1 MSEIA
6 KPDAPGT
13 PSPAPRKK
21 SSPLE
26 ILRAIT
32 EPTRY
37 AVLRELAD
45 GKSRSVMRL
54 AKQLDCHPD
63 LMGRH
68 LQRLQKAGL
77 VRRVNPGPE
86 ADQRSKYYQIP
97 PESRATLPD
106 SRRVL
111 DYGPCALL
119 FDPPISASP

>member
-1 MSEIA
+1 MRETETS
-6 KPDAPGT
+6 DAAGSS
-13 PSPAPRKK
+13 SPAPRKR

-37 AVLRELAD
+37 AVLQELAD
-45 GKSRSVMRL
+45 GQFRSVMRL
-54 AKQLDCHPD
+54 AKKLDCHPD

-68 LQRLQKAGL
+68 LQRLRKAGL

-97 PESRATLPD
+97 SEYRATLPD
-106 SRRVL
+106 YRRIL
-111 DYGPCALL
+111 DFGPCALI
-119 FDPPISASP
+119 FDPPPQKPE

>member
-1 MSEIA
+1 MREIETS
-6 KPDAPGT
+6 DAAGSS
-13 PSPAPRKK
+13 SPAPRKR

-37 AVLRELAD
+37 AVLQELAD
-45 GKSRSVMRL
+45 GHWRSVTRL

-68 LQRLQKAGL
+68 LQRLRKAGL

-97 PESRATLPD
+97 TEYRATLPD
-106 SRRVL
+106 GRRIL
-111 DYGPCALL
+111 DFGPCALI
-119 FDPPISASP
+119 FDPPPQKPE